1 MNIAA
6 TEAEFLASHN
16 PRPEL
21 NKQGYRWILREIEKL
36 DPYEDYEL
44 IWTLSTSYNYGDF
57 ILNVLYTL
65 GMPNFTMP
73 PETSA
78 MLTENTGKVIKMQ
91 QKRMI
96 DTNQTFWQWFEY
108 GPSHPNVRRSL
119 TTVNQ
124 IHMALNKKYPGH
136 YPARDF
142 IYTCVWIGVALHR
155 LKLALGLP
163 AWTET
168 QQIACHLYWKNL
180 CGQFHSQ
187 EGQIEDF
194 PNSFDEML
202 SHAEEYEARP
212 WGQSE
217 SGKQL
222 AEAITQQFANCWFP
236 WGTRWAGRQFV
247 LTMQAPKT
255 REVMQMSDPNWLM
268 SKLIPKGVWL
278 VFWLKD
284 RVLPD
289 AKLTTPARMRAK
301 SKLPITHIEPKMAKI
316 SECPFHPKTSGESVH
331 ESK

>member
-1 MNIAA
+1 MSLTV

-73 PETSA
+73 PETSF
-78 MLTENTGKVIKMQ
+78 MLTDGTGKVLNNQ
-91 QKRMI
+91 QKRMT
-96 DTNQTFWQWFEY
+96 DTNQTFWRWFEL
-108 GPSHPNVRRSL
+108 GPSHPDVRRSL
-119 TTVNQ
+119 EMVNL
-124 IHMALNKKYPGH
+124 IHMALNKKYPGR

-155 LKLALGLP
+155 LKLSLGLP
-163 AWTET
+163 AWTEK

-180 CGQFHSQ
+180 CGQFRSQ
-187 EGQIEDF
+187 EGQVEDF
-194 PNSFDEML
+194 PDSFDDMIRL
-202 SHAEEYEARP
+202 AEEYEAYP

-222 AEAITQQFANCWFP
+222 AEAITQQFVDCWFP

-247 LTMQAPKT
+247 LTMQMPST
-255 REVMQMSDPNWLM
+255 RKVMQMPDPNWLM
-268 SKLIPKGVWL
+268 SKLIPKGVKL

-284 RVLPD
+284 SVLPD
-289 AKLTTPARMRAK
+289 AKLTTPARMRK
-301 SKLPITHIEPKMAKI
+301 KHKLPITHQEPKMVKI
-316 SECPFHPKTSGESVH
+316 SKCPFHPKVKG
-331 ESK
+331 